1 LILGAPAGAELLWHW
16 EDAFDD
22 AEQAKL
28 RAWVGTVAEK
38 VEEAIAPYPF
48 DVHIHFYRS
57 SAAAPVPWANTI
69 RSRRQGVNVHVNP
82 HFARDELLADWTVY
96 HELAH
101 LFLPF
106 LGRQQS
112 WFAEGFASYMQ
123 YQLMHFAGVLSTEDM
138 WARYREKIGRAASR
152 YDMPDRNFI
161 EAARVLRARREYPT
175 QYWGG
180 AVYFLRVDAKLRALG
195 TSVPEVVSE
204 FVACCRFEPQD
215 LEALVET
222 LDRLAGAPVFSE
234 ELADFQRASGFPVYS
249 GLLH

>member
-1 LILGAPAGAELLWHW
+1 
-16 EDAFDD
+16 
-22 AEQAKL
+22 
-28 RAWVGTVAEK
+28 
-38 VEEAIAPYPF
+38 
-48 DVHIHFYRS
+48 
-57 SAAAPVPWANTI
+57 
-69 RSRRQGVNVHVNP
+69 
-82 HFARDELLADWTVY
+82 
-96 HELAH
+96 
-101 LFLPF
+101 
-106 LGRQQS
+106 
-112 WFAEGFASYMQ
+112 
-123 YQLMHFAGVLSTEDM
+123 
-138 WARYREKIGRAASR
+138 
-152 YDMPDRNFI
+152 MPDRNFI